1 MKSSAGGGAMTT
13 PNSLPAGWLESG
25 HGSICIYVKDF
36 RDPLQRKKKLILR
49 PWASIKDIKD
59 QLQVVFNVPS
69 NVQKLYYQG
78 RELKNAHN
86 LQQCGIYMDNA
97 VIDFVARRAH
107 DLAML
112 YGMQDDDA
120 PVPASSTSTFSASKA
135 IGKRSSSSSSIATS
149 RTTSSSSASTSTN
162 GANGTTRQPPR
173 PVVSIHPYG
182 AHLLPVSLMKILH
195 QALQRSRIG
204 LAPVLAMDGTGGTYF
219 LKRSDASQRRCFKP
233 QDEEPFGPYNPRGL
247 VGVLGQSGL
256 RRGIPLGGSL

>member
-1 MKSSAGGGAMTT
+1 MQRSAAGGAMTT

-25 HGSICIYVKDF
+25 HGSICIFVKDF

-112 YGMQDDDA
+112 YGMQDDDTPPPTA
-120 PVPASSTSTFSASKA
+120 K
-135 IGKRSSSSSSIATS
+135 
-149 RTTSSSSASTSTN
+149 TSSSQSKIGAPSA
-162 GANGTTRQPPR
+162 ANGKQRQASR

-195 QALQRSRIG
+195 QALQGLALG

-219 LKRSDASQRRCFKP
+219 LKDPTHR
-233 QDEEPFGPYNPRGL
+233 N
-247 VGVLGQSGL
+247 VGEIFIVN
-256 RRGIPLGGSL
+256 

>member
-1 MKSSAGGGAMTT
+1 MQRSAAGGAMTT

-25 HGSICIYVKDF
+25 HGSICIFVKDF

-112 YGMQDDDA
+112 YGMQDDD
-120 PVPASSTSTFSASKA
+120 T
-135 IGKRSSSSSSIATS
+135 
-149 RTTSSSSASTSTN
+149 
-162 GANGTTRQPPR
+162 PP
-173 PVVSIHPYG
+173 PT
-182 AHLLPVSLMKILH
+182 ILH
-195 QALQRSRIG
+195 QALQGLALG

-219 LKRSDASQRRCFKP
+219 LKDPTHR
-233 QDEEPFGPYNPRGL
+233 N
-247 VGVLGQSGL
+247 VGEIFIVNL
-256 RRGIPLGGSL
+256 